1 MASFEGNSDQSQ
13 TGGRPPLYPNLPSA
27 YADGMSEPGYDDL
40 LFLRDA
46 SEADIDELIG
56 DVRMK
61 KGHAKKFKLEW
72 KALSGR

>member
-1 MASFEGNSDQSQ
+1 VLDWLTQIKLAS
-13 TGGRPPLYPNLPSA
+13 
-27 YADGMSEPGYDDL
+27 YADGMSEQGYDDL
-40 LFLRDA
+40 QFLRDA
-46 SEADIDELIG
+46 NEADIDELIV